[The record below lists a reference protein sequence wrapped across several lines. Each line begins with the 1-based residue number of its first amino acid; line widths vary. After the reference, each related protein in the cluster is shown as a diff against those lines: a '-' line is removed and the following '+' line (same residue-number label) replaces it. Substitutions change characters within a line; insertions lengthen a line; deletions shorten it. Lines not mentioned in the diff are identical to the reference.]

1 VDWCKISR
9 EAKELEGWENM
20 LSHSHSEIGEVIRKV
35 RKDRGLK
42 LEDLADQNISVATIS
57 NIERGVPHVKT
68 DKVLYLLEKLNI
80 ELERI
85 PAMIMGK
92 QEELKAL
99 NVRLLG
105 VESLFSNGRWEK
117 AIEILDSLDLN
128 DSHPLADYVF
138 YLKGK
143 CLMDAKKLKRAE
155 RSLYKAIQIASQ
167 KEDKTNIEAASFCEL
182 SRVCYLENDLDQA
195 IKFTESGIDAF
206 EKDGDRSYVWWTLH
220 LNKALYLEKIG
231 KLNDSLSVVLEVWD
245 SIETMDE
252 TDTVLVF
259 YWLRAE
265 LLRRMGQM
273 KDCEIYALEGINI
286 ARRNG
291 RFDQLFELWVVLGS
305 AYVVDEKW
313 DDAEFAL
320 DNALSLQGADERR
333 YITAHAWMGRL
344 YTSQQ
349 KWKQALSHLGKAI
362 SLGEKHNDVPQLVR
376 ALQYLGKYY
385 WEVKDL
391 DSAVHQYQKAAEL
404 SKKHNLK
411 KQEYLALFRLA
422 ECWAGR
428 DEKEFQLATVNMF
441 DVQKRLASE
450 EALPFDNV

>member
-1 VDWCKISR
+1 
-9 EAKELEGWENM
+9 M

-105 VESLFSNGRWEK
+105 IESLFSNGRWEK

-143 CLMDAKKLKRAE
+143 CLIVGNKFKRAE
-155 RSLYKAIQIASQ
+155 RNLYKAIQISSQ
-167 KEDKTNIEAASFCEL
+167 KEDKANIEAASFCEL

-206 EKDGDRSYVWWTLH
+206 EKDGDRSQVWWTLH

-231 KLNDSLSVVLEVWD
+231 KLNESLSVVLKIWG
-245 SIETMDE
+245 SIGIIDE
-252 TDTVLVF
+252 IDTVLTF

-265 LLRRMGQM
+265 LLRRMKQLEESE
-273 KDCEIYALEGINI
+273 KYALEGIDI
-286 ARRNG
+286 ARRNSA
-291 RFDQLFELWVVLGS
+291 FDLLFELWIVLGS
-305 AYVVDEKW
+305 GYIDRKKW
-313 DDAEFAL
+313 DEAEFAL
-320 DNALSLQGADERR
+320 TNALSLQGPIERSF
-333 YITAHAWMGRL
+333 IIAHAWMGRL
-344 YTSQQ
+344 YTLLQ
-349 KWKQALSHLGKAI
+349 KWDEAFLHLEKAV
-362 SLGEKHNDVPQLVR
+362 SLGEKINDVPKLVR
-376 ALQYLGKYY
+376 ALRYLGEYY
-385 WEVKDL
+385 KEKEDL
-391 DSAVHQYQKAAEL
+391 DSAVQQYQKAAEL

-422 ECWAGR
+422 ECWSGR

-450 EALPFDNV
+450 EALPFDDA